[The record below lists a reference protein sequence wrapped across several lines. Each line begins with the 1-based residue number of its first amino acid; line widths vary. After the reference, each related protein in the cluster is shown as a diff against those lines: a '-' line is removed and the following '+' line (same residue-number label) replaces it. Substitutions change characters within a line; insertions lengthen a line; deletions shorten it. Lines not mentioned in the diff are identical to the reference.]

1 MENDSDKKYIVKILS
16 IPASQVQLDAFLLT
30 GAYQSEAD
38 ALEYFREQAE
48 GVIHEAEILKKLS
61 RFEGFLSYESYQIIE
76 NETAPGYLVYLL
88 SPYKRSLARHLGKH
102 TMTHLN
108 AVNLGL
114 DLCAAMAICRRAGYL
129 YLDLKPENVL

>member
-1 MENDSDKKYIVKILS
+1 MDLSDFKLISPMLDNFAMGAPVSEHHGVFCCPAMENQSDKKYIVKILS

-61 RFEGFLSYESYQIIE
+61 RFEGFLS
-76 NETAPGYLVYLL
+76 
-88 SPYKRSLARHLGKH
+88 
-102 TMTHLN
+102 
-108 AVNLGL
+108 
-114 DLCAAMAICRRAGYL
+114 
-129 YLDLKPENVL
+129 